1 MKKTSKNRWLIALS
15 AVAIHISIGSVYAYS
30 AWKMPLEN
38 TFGWTATNTTLAFST
53 AIFFLGL
60 SAAFLGRIVE
70 KKGPTFAGL
79 ASAGF
84 FCLGLLGS
92 GLACHLE
99 SYPLFLISFGVI
111 GGIGLGLGY
120 IAPVSTLIKWFPDR
134 RGLATGLAIMGFGFG
149 GLVCTRLIDVFVPPA
164 REVVMPESM
173 AVSEWNVNLSPE
185 WPTVEVFRAN
195 PESYQQRGLVA
206 VVMYEKASV
215 VRGFLAL
222 GGIYLLVMIPGA
234 LYINAPPAGY
244 ADQFESSAKT
254 KSMKPSREFTAS
266 EALRTPAFA
275 GLWLM
280 LFLNVSCGIA
290 LIATAKKM
298 GYEMVKLPVELSSLM
313 VMGISLFNGLGRILW
328 ASFSDI
334 IGRANTYIAFFVIQL
349 IAFPVLAN
357 VIHLPWLFLGVT
369 FLVLTCYGGGFSCI
383 PAYISDV
390 FGLKAMPTIHGM
402 LLTAW
407 SLAGIAGPLLN
418 SAVYQRTHDYRLSL
432 YIFGGAFAA
441 ALVIALLMKIEIR
454 RLERKST
461 LESLPASGLVPESA

>member
-1 MKKTSKNRWLIALS
+1 MKTLKKNRWLIALS
-15 AVAIHISIGSVYAYS
+15 AVAIHVSIGSVYAYS

-38 TFGWTATNTTLAFST
+38 TFGWSATRTTLAFST

-70 KKGPTFAGL
+70 IRGPKFAGL

-84 FCLGLLGS
+84 FSCGLLGA
-92 GLACHLE
+92 GLACWLE
-99 SYPLFLISFGVI
+99 NFPLFVFSFGVI

-120 IAPVSTLIKWFPDR
+120 IAPVSTLVKWFPDR

-164 REVVMPESM
+164 REVVMPAAS
-173 AVSEWNVNLSPE
+173 APADWDVVVSPE
-185 WPTVEVFRAN
+185 WPTPDMFRAN
-195 PESYQQRGLVA
+195 PAPYQEQGLVA
-206 VVMYEKASV
+206 VVLYEKSSV
-215 VRGFLAL
+215 VRGFLLL
-222 GGIYLLVMIPGA
+222 GGIYFLIMVPGA
-234 LYINAPPAGY
+234 LYITAPPAETGSS
-244 ADQFESSAKT
+244 SSAAM
-254 KSMKPSREFTAS
+254 SNAAREYSAS

-328 ASFSDI
+328 ASFSDV
-334 IGRANTYIAFFVIQL
+334 IGRANTYIAFFIIQL
-349 IAFPVLAN
+349 ICFPLLAQ
-357 VIHLPWLFLGVT
+357 VVHLPWLFLGIT
-369 FLVLTCYGGGFSCI
+369 FLILTCYGGGFSCI

-407 SLAGIAGPLLN
+407 SLAGIAGPMLN
-418 SAVYQRTHDYRLSL
+418 SAVYQRTHDYRQSL
-432 YIFGGAFAA
+432 TIFGGAFA
-441 ALVIALLMKIEIR
+441 VALLIAVLMKVEIR
-454 RLERKST
+454 RLEHRAQR
-461 LESLPASGLVPESA
+461 EPEPDLVPETV